1 MSGGPRKTKDST
13 LKPICFEKGLKWGSG
28 FEKSL
33 FRPCAGYSLL
43 KPRHFENQATEHD
56 NRIINM

>member
-1 MSGGPRKTKDST
+1 MSGGTRKTKDSG
-13 LKPICFEKGLKWGSG
+13 FEKGLYRPSFKWGS
-28 FEKSL
+28 
-33 FRPCAGYSLL
+33 GYSLL